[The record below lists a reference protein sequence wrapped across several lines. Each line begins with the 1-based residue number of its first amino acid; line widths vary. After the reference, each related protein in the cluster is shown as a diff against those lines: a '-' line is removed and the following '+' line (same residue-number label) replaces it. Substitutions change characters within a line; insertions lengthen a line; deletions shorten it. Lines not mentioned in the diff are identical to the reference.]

1 MPKLRDAGIEKTSFT
16 IRFDVPTLA
25 RIDAYAARTGVTRA
39 EATRAALAAGIE
51 ALEPGGADHPATL
64 ADILQRLD
72 ALAEGIDALPDRV
85 PPLVHRRQGE
95 RRAGTRPDSA
105 VGKRREDKPQ
115 P

>member
-1 MPKLRDAGIEKTSFT
+1 MPKLREAGIEKASFT
-16 IRFDVPTLA
+16 IRFDVSTLA
-25 RIDAYAARTGVTRA
+25 RIDAHAARTGVTRA

-51 ALEPGGADHPATL
+51 AIEAGDAGPATL

-72 ALAEGIDALPDRV
+72 ALAESIDALPERV

-105 VGKRREDKPQ
+105 AGKRREDKPQ